1 MVNFKG
7 DVAANRV
14 GADNGSG
21 NNLVLTA
28 LEFFKYLT
36 SFRLA
41 DALFDNMLRGLSG
54 YAAEL
59 LCFKRNVYNVAHL
72 GFFIIFNRLVNSYL
86 ICRIFNLLGNG
97 FAKGNLKGLGL
108 RVDNGFYVLYA
119 GVILTHGD
127 YNGIFNLFAKI
138 FDGYA
143 LFRFK
148 KF

>member
-7 DVAANRV
+7 YVAAHRV
-14 GADNGSG
+14 GTDNGG
-21 NNLVLTA
+21 GDNLVLTA

-41 DALFDNMLRGLSG
+41 DALFDNMLRGLGG

-72 GFFIIFNRLVNSYL
+72 GFFIIFNRLVNAYL
-86 ICRIFNLLGNG
+86 VCRILNLLGNG

-108 RVDNGFYVLYA
+108 RVYNRFYVLYA